1 MKVHRFFINFQES
14 SVVKIQDKEYIN
26 QIKNVLKLK
35 PSERVVLIK
44 NNCEF
49 LFELEIVSKEFIQL
63 KLLSK
68 ELKETKSR
76 KTILYCAIIKKDNFE
91 MLCQKTT
98 ECGVFKIVPIITER
112 TVKKDI
118 NLQRIEKILKEAS
131 EQSGRMNI
139 PILSKPI
146 SFEKAIKEASQNDL
160 NLFFDFNG
168 KKDFEIKNNINSIGL
183 FIGPEGGFTENE
195 NTLANGF
202 EKIQLKDNILRAETA
217 AIIATYLYS

>member
-14 SVVKIQDKEYIN
+14 SIVKIQDKEYIN

-131 EQSGRMNI
+131 EQSGRMDI
-139 PILSKPI
+139 PMLSKPI

-202 EKIQLKDNILRAETA
+202 EKIHLKDNVLRAETA

>member
-14 SVVKIQDKEYIN
+14 SIVKIQDKEYIN

-168 KKDFEIKNNINSIGL
+168 KKDFEIKNDINSIGL

>member
-1 MKVHRFFINFQES
+1 MKVHRFFINFQEA
-14 SVVKIQDKEYIN
+14 SVVKIHDKEYIN

-49 LFELEIVSKEFIQL
+49 LFEIEIVSKEFIQL
-63 KLLSK
+63 KLISK
-68 ELKETKSR
+68 ELKETKTR
-76 KTILYCAIIKKDNFE
+76 KTILYCSIIKKDNFE

-98 ECGVFKIVPIITER
+98 ECGIFKIVPIITER

-118 NLQRIEKILKEAS
+118 NMQRVEKILKEAS
-131 EQSGRMNI
+131 EQSGRMDI

-146 SFEKAIKEASQNDL
+146 SFEQAIKEASQNDL

-168 KKDFEIKNNINSIGL
+168 KQDFEIKNNINSIGL
-183 FIGPEGGFTENE
+183 FIGPEGGFTEKE
-195 NTLANGF
+195 NQLANSF
-202 EKIQLKDNILRAETA
+202 EKIQLKNNTLRAETA